1 VVVGSGDAGKMDR
14 HDEFQNQEKRVH
26 IHDVKIHGLT
36 LFFRSHPTGNYGPK
50 LKKRDDIKIQ
60 LRYLEMKSDK
70 KKEQNTTEIKRRI
83 FPLPSI
89 VSICVHIELF
99 AGPNAIK
106 FPPTNSSPTNGTH
119 AAVIE
124 KSRRK

>member
-1 VVVGSGDAGKMDR
+1 MDR
-14 HDEFQNQEKRVH
+14 YNFSFDRKEAIVRE
-26 IHDVKIHGLT
+26 VKLHGLT
-36 LFFRSHPTGNYGPK
+36 LLFRSHPTGNYGPK